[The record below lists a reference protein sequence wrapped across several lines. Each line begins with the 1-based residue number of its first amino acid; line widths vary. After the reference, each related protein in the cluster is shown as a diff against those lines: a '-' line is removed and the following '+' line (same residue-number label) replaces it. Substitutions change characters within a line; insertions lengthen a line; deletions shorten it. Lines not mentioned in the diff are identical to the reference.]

1 MTTQA
6 KPPGTTA
13 TQLGLG
19 LAPPPNLPL
28 ALLRHGSG
36 LIGFGL
42 LFGFAV
48 PFTPYPRLGLTAH
61 IQFAVE
67 GTMVV
72 AAGLLL
78 NARPFSHSS
87 FSPDSSSSCGQD
99 GNSRRVVDY
108 LGPWQR
114 RVVYWGVAGIWVTL
128 LSEVANAWW
137 GTQLILKIA
146 HGAAGLTGTR
156 PAEVWMERVVAVAHK
171 PFAMLLATVVSLFQG
186 YVCFQE
192 DVM

>member
-6 KPPGTTA
+6 KTPTTT

-19 LAPPPNLPL
+19 LTPLNLPL

-78 NARPFSHSS
+78 NARPFSR
-87 FSPDSSSSCGQD
+87 SPSSSSPGDECGGD
-99 GNSRRVVDY
+99 GRRVVDY

-186 YVCFQE
+186 YVYFE
-192 DVM
+192 EDDVM